1 MAVSD
6 RAPQTLELAD
16 GVRVGR
22 TMPRWLVLLSRRKIT
37 LIGAVIMIAIGALAL
52 LAPFVAGDPG
62 RMGITARPVPPQP
75 GRLVRARDGR
85 RGVPERLAGG
95 DQDVLP
101 VGHAGGA
108 DS

>member
-52 LAPFVAGDPG
+52 LAPFLD
-62 RMGITARPVPPQP
+62 RF
-75 GRLVRARDGR
+75 
-85 RGVPERLAGG
+85 RLAGR
-95 DQDVLP
+95 V
-101 VGHAGGA
+101 
-108 DS
+108 DSGVC